1 MVALLKPR
9 AYHFDAAVWTI
20 PQRIGGRERNDS
32 MNAKKEKPW
41 VWVGL
46 LPVGVLVANLFA
58 LGLLYAY
65 THLNLRPF
73 LPVHDTVKILGQPM
87 VVFIAFLFLLP
98 AAASLIFLWPV
109 FLWPGRGES
118 DADVPP
124 KVVQRAANAPVTLSI
139 FTAAAWALVSVVTLL
154 QVRVTLAE
162 LTPGLWAHFFI
173 RPILTG
179 LIATTG
185 VYFTVELICRRQMW
199 PAIFASR
206 TITGGPGIWRIRLL
220 HRLIMFWATISF
232 LPLSGMALIAY
243 VRLEGIA
250 ASADPVQGRVMYAI
264 ILIGFSAA
272 LGGAWLAWVLSRTMV
287 DPLRR
292 MELAMESVRGGDLN
306 TRVSVGSTDEIGAVE
321 LGFNEMTERIAQSY
335 QALETKNRQLA
346 EALDK
351 LAYLEAVKR
360 GLDRFVPDTVR
371 RLIEENP
378 QSPALQKSAKDVT
391 ILFLDIQGYTIL
403 SEELAPALLNEIV
416 ENYFSMYLSDIRGA
430 GGDINETAGDGLM
443 IIFQDASPLGHAA
456 SAVETALSIR
466 DKTAARNL
474 KETGKHPSLVVNM
487 GVSSGECDVG
497 STKFRGTT
505 GERWTFT
512 ASGPSTNLAARL
524 GGFAR
529 NGQILVSP
537 ETAKRVQSHFLLRC
551 IGPVELKNIGQPV
564 EVWEA
569 KAAI

>member
-1 MVALLKPR
+1 MNAQKGKPR
-9 AYHFDAAVWTI
+9 
-20 PQRIGGRERNDS
+20 
-32 MNAKKEKPW
+32 

-46 LPVGVLVANLFA
+46 MPVGVFVANLFA

-73 LPVHDTVKILGQPM
+73 LPAHDTVMVFGQPL
-87 VVFIAFLFLLP
+87 VLLIAVLFLLP
-98 AAASLIFLWPV
+98 ATASLIFLWPV
-109 FLWPGRGES
+109 SQWLGRGES
-118 DADVPP
+118 NAQAPP
-124 KVVQRAANAPVTLSI
+124 RIVQRAANAPVVLGI
-139 FTAAAWALVSVVTLL
+139 FTATAWALVGVVTLL
-154 QVRVTLAE
+154 RARITLSE
-162 LTPGLWAHFFI
+162 LTLGLWAHFFV

-185 VYFTVELICRRQMW
+185 VYFAVEFICRSQLW
-199 PAIFASR
+199 PTIFANR
-206 TITGGPGIWRIRLL
+206 PVTDDPGIWKIRLL
-220 HRLIMFWATISF
+220 HRFIMFWATISF
-232 LPLSGMALIAY
+232 LPLSIVTLIAY
-243 VRLEGIA
+243 ARLEGVA
-250 ASADPVQGRVMYAI
+250 ASTDPVQARVIYAI

-287 DPLRR
+287 HPLRR
-292 MELAMESVRGGDLN
+292 LELAMESVRGGDLN
-306 TRVSVGSTDEIGAVE
+306 ARVNVGSTDEIGALE
-321 LGFNEMTERIAQSY
+321 LGFNEMTEKIAQSY
-335 QALETKNRQLA
+335 QSLETKNRELS
-346 EALDK
+346 EALDQ

-391 ILFLDIQGYTIL
+391 ILFLDIQGYTVL
-403 SEELAPALLNEIV
+403 SEKLVPALLNEIV
-416 ENYFSMYLSDIRGA
+416 ENYFSMYLSDIRVA

-443 IIFQDASPLGHAA
+443 IIFQDRSPLEHAA
-456 SAVETALSIR
+456 SAVKVALAIR
-466 DKTAARNL
+466 DKTRVRNIEE
-474 KETGKHPSLVVNM
+474 KDKHPALVVNM

-524 GGFAR
+524 GDFAR
-529 NGQILVSP
+529 DGQILVSP
-537 ETAKRVQSHFLLRC
+537 ETAKRVQNHFQLHC
-551 IGPVELKNIGQPV
+551 IGPVELKNISQPV

>member
-1 MVALLKPR
+1 M
-9 AYHFDAAVWTI
+9 DA
-20 PQRIGGRERNDS
+20 ERRKS
-32 MNAKKEKPW
+32 RF
-41 VWVGL
+41 WVGL
-46 LPVGVLVANLFA
+46 LPVGVLAANLFA

-65 THLNLRPF
+65 TLLNLRPF
-73 LPVHDTVKILGQPM
+73 LPAHDTVMIFGQPM
-87 VVFIAFLFLLP
+87 VVFIALLFLLP
-98 AAASLIFLWPV
+98 ATASLIFLWPV
-109 FLWPGRGES
+109 FLWLGRGES
-118 DADVPP
+118 NAEAPP
-124 KVVQRAANAPVTLSI
+124 RIVQRAANAPVVLGI
-139 FTAAAWALVSVVTLL
+139 FTAAVWTLVGVVTLL
-154 QVRVTLAE
+154 RVRFTLFE
-162 LTPGLWAHFFI
+162 LTPGLWAHFFV

-185 VYFTVELICRRQMW
+185 VYFAVELICRWQVW
-199 PAIFASR
+199 PAIFANR
-206 TITGGPGIWRIRLL
+206 PVTGEPGIWRIRLL

-232 LPLSGMALIAY
+232 LPLSIVALIAY
-243 VRLEGIA
+243 MRLDGIA
-250 ASADPVQGRVMYAI
+250 ASTDPVNGRVMYTI

-287 DPLRR
+287 NPLRR
-292 MELAMESVRGGDLN
+292 LELAMEGVRGGDLN
-306 TRVSVGSTDEIGAVE
+306 ARVAVGSTDEIGALE

-335 QALETKNRQLA
+335 QALETKNRELA

-391 ILFLDIQGYTIL
+391 ILFLDIQGYTVL
-403 SEELAPALLNEIV
+403 SEELAPAFLNEIV
-416 ENYFSMYLSDIRGA
+416 EDYFSMYLSDIRGA

-443 IIFQDASPLGHAA
+443 IIFQDASPLKHAV
-456 SAVETALSIR
+456 SAVRVALSIE

-474 KETGKHPSLVVNM
+474 REEGKHPALVVNM
-487 GVSSGECDVG
+487 GVSSGECEVG
-497 STKFRGTT
+497 STRFRGTT

-524 GGFAR
+524 GDFAR
-529 NGQILVSP
+529 DGRILVSP

-551 IGPVELKNIGQPV
+551 IGPVGLKNIGQPV
-564 EVWEA
+564 EVWEV
-569 KAAI
+569 KAAL

>member
-1 MVALLKPR
+1 MI
-9 AYHFDAAVWTI
+9 F
-20 PQRIGGRERNDS
+20 
-32 MNAKKEKPW
+32 
-41 VWVGL
+41 
-46 LPVGVLVANLFA
+46 
-58 LGLLYAY
+58 
-65 THLNLRPF
+65 
-73 LPVHDTVKILGQPM
+73 GQPM
-87 VVFIAFLFLLP
+87 VGFIALLFLLP
-98 AAASLIFLWPV
+98 ATASLIFLWPV
-109 FLWPGRGES
+109 FLWLGRGES
-118 DADVPP
+118 DAEVPP
-124 KVVQRAANAPVTLSI
+124 RVVQRAANAPVVLGI
-139 FTAAAWALVSVVTLL
+139 FTAAVWTLVGVVTLL
-154 QVRVTLAE
+154 RVRFTLSE
-162 LTPGLWAHFFI
+162 LTPGLWAHFFV

-185 VYFTVELICRRQMW
+185 VYFTVELICRWQVW
-199 PAIFASR
+199 PAIFANR
-206 TITGGPGIWRIRLL
+206 PVTGDPGIWRIRLL

-232 LPLSGMALIAY
+232 LPLSIVALIAY
-243 VRLEGIA
+243 VRLETIS
-250 ASADPVQGRVMYAI
+250 ASTDPVNGRVMYTI

-287 DPLRR
+287 NPLRR
-292 MELAMESVRGGDLN
+292 LELAMEGVRGGDLN
-306 TRVSVGSTDEIGAVE
+306 ARVAVGSTDEIGALE

-335 QALETKNRQLA
+335 QALETKNRELT

-378 QSPALQKSAKDVT
+378 QSPALQKSTKDVT
-391 ILFLDIQGYTIL
+391 VLFLDIQGYTVL

-551 IGPVELKNIGQPV
+551 IGPVELKNIGHPV

>member
-1 MVALLKPR
+1 MLKAKGETICMNAEKGKPR
-9 AYHFDAAVWTI
+9 
-20 PQRIGGRERNDS
+20 
-32 MNAKKEKPW
+32 

-46 LPVGVLVANLFA
+46 MPVGVLVANLFA

-73 LPVHDTVKILGQPM
+73 LPAHDTVMIFGQPM
-87 VVFIAFLFLLP
+87 VGFIALLFLLP
-98 AAASLIFLWPV
+98 ATASLIFLWPV
-109 FLWPGRGES
+109 FLWLGRGES
-118 DADVPP
+118 DAAVPP
-124 KVVQRAANAPVTLSI
+124 SVVQRAANAPVVLGI
-139 FTAAAWALVSVVTLL
+139 FTAAIWTLVSVVTLL
-154 QVRVTLAE
+154 RVRFTLSE
-162 LTPGLWAHFFI
+162 LTPGLWAHFFV

-185 VYFTVELICRRQMW
+185 VYFTVELICRWQVW
-199 PAIFASR
+199 PAIFANR
-206 TITGGPGIWRIRLL
+206 PVTGDPGIWRIRLL

-232 LPLSGMALIAY
+232 LPLSIVALIAY
-243 VRLEGIA
+243 VRLETIS
-250 ASADPVQGRVMYAI
+250 ASTDPVNGRVMYTI

-287 DPLRR
+287 NPLRR
-292 MELAMESVRGGDLN
+292 LELAMDGVRGGDLN
-306 TRVSVGSTDEIGAVE
+306 ARVVVGSTDEIGALE

-335 QALETKNRQLA
+335 QALETKNRELT

-378 QSPALQKSAKDVT
+378 QSPALQKSTKDVT
-391 ILFLDIQGYTIL
+391 VLFLDIQGYTVL
-403 SEELAPALLNEIV
+403 SEELAPAFLNEIV

-551 IGPVELKNIGQPV
+551 IGPVELKNIGHPV

-569 KAAI
+569 KAAL